1 MTDDQYQHLVLVDLL
16 KNLQCFNKS
25 LEDFN
30 LPTPTEEDIVNLQ
43 RFTHFQVSMEE
54 ELQYS
59 VQDLQNTL
67 NRKKISIKIKKE
79 YLKK

>member
-1 MTDDQYQHLVLVDLL
+1 MTDDQYQQSVLVDLL
-16 KNLQCFNKS
+16 KNLQSFNKS
-25 LEDFN
+25 LEDYN
-30 LPTPTEEDIVNLQ
+30 LPIPIEEDIVYLQ
-43 RFTHFQVSMEE
+43 RVTHFQVSMEE

-67 NRKKISIKIKKE
+67 NRKEISIKIKKE

>member
-1 MTDDQYQHLVLVDLL
+1 MTDDQYQQSVLVDLL
-16 KNLQCFNKS
+16 KNLQSFNKS
-25 LEDFN
+25 LEDYN
-30 LPTPTEEDIVNLQ
+30 LPIPIEEDIVYLQ
-43 RFTHFQVSMEE
+43 RVTHFQVSMEE